1 MPKKPTVEELV
12 ELARA
17 AAASAAAYQERFAA
31 EDTESRKIVDIMERF
46 LRAKGRVVYG
56 GAAINAH
63 LPADKKFYDP
73 SLYLPDYD
81 FMTSDPLQDCA
92 DLIVAFQGEGF
103 ADVEAKFGIH
113 EGTYKIFVNFRAAAD
128 ITYMPPDIYSRIVK
142 DSVAIDGIQYASPD
156 YLRMNMYLELSR
168 PAGMVSRWEKVYERL
183 LLLNEV
189 HPIKAGRC
197 VADPLGAEP
206 GPGPGPGPG
215 AKELHDKLV
224 EIGVA
229 EGVIF
234 LSGIANLGSEAPA
247 GTGKEST
254 GAETVIMMT
263 NKSSEVV
270 ARLSSA
276 LRLKQQRFEAKGELL
291 PARTELRTTRR
302 RLVAVVFE
310 TVACHNYTTLAS
322 GYRIGSLDLL
332 IQMYYA
338 LYFADL
344 QSYVRVRMLCV
355 IQALIALETDRRA
368 AAASSGSSSG
378 SSSAHDV
385 FPLECIGHQPQMPEL
400 KKAHRKRVQQKRA
413 EVGAMK
419 INERAKRKAKAIPI

>member
-1 MPKKPTVEELV
+1 
-12 ELARA
+12 
-17 AAASAAAYQERFAA
+17 
-31 EDTESRKIVDIMERF
+31 
-46 LRAKGRVVYG
+46 
-56 GAAINAH
+56 
-63 LPADKKFYDP
+63 
-73 SLYLPDYD
+73 
-81 FMTSDPLQDCA
+81 
-92 DLIVAFQGEGF
+92 
-103 ADVEAKFGIH
+103 
-113 EGTYKIFVNFRAAAD
+113 
-128 ITYMPPDIYSRIVK
+128 
-142 DSVAIDGIQYASPD
+142 
-156 YLRMNMYLELSR
+156 
-168 PAGMVSRWEKVYERL
+168 
-183 LLLNEV
+183 
-189 HPIKAGRC
+189 
-197 VADPLGAEP
+197 
-206 GPGPGPGPG
+206 
-215 AKELHDKLV
+215 V

-234 LSGIANLGSEAPA
+234 LSGIANLGSEASA
-247 GTGKEST
+247 GA
-254 GAETVIMMT
+254 GAPTSETVLMMT

-338 LYFADL
+338 LYFAEL

-368 AAASSGSSSG
+368 AAAFGSVSSSVFG
-378 SSSAHDV
+378 SVAAHDV

-419 INERAKRKAKAIPI
+419 INERAKKAKAIPI